1 MYGHQFCPENLK
13 VSLQS
18 RNITKIFL
26 KQQEIEL
33 IFLFFLEQK
42 LILSETSIFD
52 VLPNFFYH
60 SNQVVCMAA
69 LEVCWVNYHWK
80 QVYELNFTFFTSCY
94 YALTFL

>member
-1 MYGHQFCPENLK
+1 MESIFLSAIDTYGHQFCPENLK

-18 RNITKIFL
+18 RNTIQALL
-26 KQQEIEL
+26 KQQKNPFNVC
-33 IFLFFLEQK
+33 IFFSFGVVQK

-69 LEVCWVNYHWK
+69 LEVCPV
-80 QVYELNFTFFTSCY
+80 C
-94 YALTFL
+94 